1 MNLIRLLV
9 IVAIIWLVY
18 RMYQN
23 WLSNKK
29 TSPPK
34 QQAGTSDIENMV
46 QCSTCGVHIPEQE
59 ALKLGKQFF
68 CCEAH
73 KK

>member
-9 IVAIIWLVY
+9 IVTIIWLVY

-23 WLSNKK
+23 WVTSNIIAKK
-29 TSPPK
+29 K
-34 QQAGTSDIENMV
+34 QKEKPEITNMV
-46 QCSTCGVHIPEQE
+46 QCTTCGVHLPEHE
-59 ALKLGKQFF
+59 ALKQGQQFY